1 MITFDQEIIS
11 KKIYGIAYRILPWL
25 LGILVCYIGYCV
37 FIWNGLFC
45 FGYFGLYLIGLVSSL
60 FSMMRLLGVNF
71 YFLNKLC
78 GDFEYKYNCDSVIA
92 SKGAYVIGD
101 ITWSD
106 VGIIYFIC
114 MLLICMLAFDE
125 NLLIYIVTSLGTVP
139 YIFYS
144 VYYQMY
150 VLRSWCLLCIIV
162 QIVFLLALILS
173 CLLLFSS
180 KFSSFSI
187 VNTIPIILIVLV
199 VLIGYLCIKYLLKSI
214 MLYKNEAVSYR
225 NFKLQYV
232 ETCFWDSKQAV
243 TLPDTLVFHQNAKVR
258 ISVVFSFGCTPCVY
272 KLSEIIRTIEND
284 PNIAIEFIFY
294 SNSKRLKQELPL
306 ILYFMNLY
314 FTRNEREFL
323 HELRQYVMNYPN
335 SKKTV
340 IDLWNKNE
348 EVNEKL
354 RYSVKEHF
362 RWCVLNDI
370 RMTPTYLLN
379 GRFVDGHYTLEEIK
393 RIAINM

>member
-114 MLLICMLAFDE
+114 MLLICMLPFDE
-125 NLLIYIVTSLGTVP
+125 NLLIYIAMSFGTVP

-144 VYYQMY
+144 IYYQMR
-150 VLRSWCLLCIIV
+150 VLRSWCLLCLIV
-162 QIVFLLALILS
+162 QVVFLLALVLS
-173 CLLLFSS
+173 CLLLLTR
-180 KFSSFSI
+180 KFLLFPMVS
-187 VNTIPIILIVLV
+187 TIPIILIT
-199 VLIGYLCIKYLLKSI
+199 YW
-214 MLYKNEAVSYR
+214 R
-225 NFKLQYV
+225 N
-232 ETCFWDSKQAV
+232 
-243 TLPDTLVFHQNAKVR
+243 
-258 ISVVFSFGCTPCVY
+258 
-272 KLSEIIRTIEND
+272 
-284 PNIAIEFIFY
+284 
-294 SNSKRLKQELPL
+294 
-306 ILYFMNLY
+306 
-314 FTRNEREFL
+314 
-323 HELRQYVMNYPN
+323 
-335 SKKTV
+335 
-340 IDLWNKNE
+340 
-348 EVNEKL
+348 
-354 RYSVKEHF
+354 
-362 RWCVLNDI
+362 
-370 RMTPTYLLN
+370 
-379 GRFVDGHYTLEEIK
+379 
-393 RIAINM
+393 

>member
-1 MITFDQEIIS
+1 MITFEQEIIS
-11 KKIYGIAYRILPWL
+11 KRIYGIAYKILPWL
-25 LGILVCYIGYCV
+25 LGILLCYMGYCV

-45 FGYFGLYLIGLVSSL
+45 LGYFGLYLVGLIFSF

-78 GDFEYKYNCDSVIA
+78 GDFERKYNCDSVIA

-106 VGIIYFIC
+106 IGIIYFIC

-214 MLYKNEAVSYR
+214 MLYKNEAISYR
-225 NFKLQYV
+225 NFKLQYA
-232 ETCFWDSKQAV
+232 ETCFFVSGQRII
-243 TLPDTLVFHQNAKVR
+243 LPNTIVFHQDAKTR
-258 ISVVFSFGCTPCVY
+258 ISIVFSFGCTPCVY
-272 KLSEIIRTIEND
+272 KLSEIIRIIENE
-284 PNIAIEFIFY
+284 PNVAIEFIFY
-294 SNSKRLKQELPL
+294 SNSKRLKLELPL

-314 FTRNEREFL
+314 FTRNEQKFL
-323 HELRQYVMNYPN
+323 DELRQYVVNYPS
-335 SKKTV
+335 SKKKFV
-340 IDLWNKNE
+340 GLWFNNE
-348 EVNEKL
+348 KVNEKL
-354 RYSVKEHF
+354 RCGVKEHF
-362 RWCVLNDI
+362 KWCVLNNI